1 MVPELMNLP
10 NSKCKIL
17 RRSKPACSTRPRTLK
32 ACPSHEHH
40 SAAPPTTTSST
51 SSEARTTIITNLM
64 IFGSLTL
71 HQVAGDKFKFRREI
85 FDPSLEVVTPLSAL
99 EVKCTSL
106 VASWN

>member
-17 RRSKPACSTRPRTLK
+17 RRSKPACSMRPKTVK
-32 ACPSHEHH
+32 ACPSQEHRRV
-40 SAAPPTTTSST
+40 APPLTTSST
-51 SSEARTTIITNLM
+51 SSEAKTTIITNLM

-71 HQVAGDKFKFRREI
+71 DQVAGDKFKFRREI

-99 EVKCTSL
+99 EVRCTSS